1 VLRDAEF
8 HAPTREVSQRVY
20 GPIMAGYHE
29 VLGVGLN
36 AKQRAMLGL
45 ALSFF
50 TWRTLAR
57 EGGLKQAAVV
67 VAMAQ
72 AIEGAA

>member
-1 VLRDAEF
+1 VPSARTLSTYEDRLKGVGYTLFSIETDA
-8 HAPTREVSQRVY
+8 
-20 GPIMAGYHE
+20 
-29 VLGVGLN
+29 LGAGLN

-67 VAMAQ
+67 AAMAQ
-72 AIEGAA
+72 AVESAG